1 VPLTSDTC
9 ICLRKFEYSET
20 SQVLTLLTRVHG
32 IVRVMAKGAHRRTK
46 AGAARFDG
54 GIDLLDVGQA
64 VLIHD
69 SAREL
74 DQLTEWKLT
83 EGHLN
88 LRRSLRGLYLA
99 LYAVELVCAL
109 FEAHDPH
116 PELFDRLANLL
127 TELSGPRAE
136 EVFLAFELE
145 LLVLAGYA
153 PQIDRCAGCGGAV
166 SGTATAWFSPARG
179 GVVCRDCESA
189 HPDRLSLDGRLLRL
203 LAALATPVGNLPRL
217 SRHQTDPLNRLL
229 AEHVMH
235 VLGRPLRLAG
245 YVLPA
250 RRADHGN
257 RILRHRPEPPS
268 PGTPGEG
275 RVRVLS
281 SLSKKKSPHPQ
292 PSPGVPGEG

>member
-1 VPLTSDTC
+1 M
-9 ICLRKFEYSET
+9 RKLEYSET
-20 SQVLTLLTRVHG
+20 SQVLTLLTRAHG

-83 EGHLN
+83 EGHLS

-99 LYAVELVCAL
+99 LYAAELVTAL

-127 TELSGPRAE
+127 QELSGPRAE
-136 EVFLAFELE
+136 EVFLKFELE
-145 LLVLAGYA
+145 LLVQAGYA
-153 PQIDRCAGCGGAV
+153 PQIDRCAGCGGEV
-166 SGTATAWFSPARG
+166 SGTATAWFSPSRS
-179 GVVCRDCESA
+179 GVICRDCESA
-189 HPDRLSLDGRLLRL
+189 HPDRMSLDGRLLRL
-203 LAALATPVGNLPRL
+203 LQSLAAPVGNLPRL

-229 AEHVMH
+229 ADHMTH
-235 VLGRPLRLAG
+235 VLGRPLRLAS

-250 RRADHGN
+250 RRAATLATVGA
-257 RILRHRPEPPS
+257 R
-268 PGTPGEG
+268 GENE
-275 RVRVLS
+275 RA
-281 SLSKKKSPHPQ
+281 
-292 PSPGVPGEG
+292 